1 MYSMF
6 NGCKSLIYLNLSSFD
21 TSKVIDMSFM
31 FQNCLNLK
39 YLDIPHFSPLNPIA
53 IRQMFYN
60 MSSLIY
66 LNIFSLDI
74 NEKTIKNL
82 AFHNLPSNIKICAN
96 KTNMQNY
103 LLSIRRNYDCNDI
116 CFQENNTDCFKICQ
130 YYYYLNESNDY
141 ICTKSES
148 CVDDYNKLIVEK
160 SQCIDKCEKD
170 NIYKYEYV
178 NICYTECPEG
188 TIKSS
193 KKNYMCLGEKNIMEN
208 EIADDEG
215 IHHVIVNS
223 IINKYDISKGEE
235 IIYPGEDNFFFQIT
249 NTENELELLK
259 GKSNNTNIFSVIELG
274 KCGTLLKNYYKIN
287 ENASLILLKYEKFS
301 NISSERSLQY
311 EIYEPYNKTKL
322 NLSICEKENLNI
334 DIYIPV
340 ILSEKIQNLYTKL
353 KGKGYNLFDIN
364 SPFYNDI

>member
-1 MYSMF
+1 MNSLFSNCYNLEYLDLTNFEISNVTLMNHMFYNCYSLKSIKFPEIF
-6 NGCKSLIYLNLSSFD
+6 NTSKVENMKSMLYNCKSLTYLNLSSFD
-21 TSKVIDMSFM
+21 TSRVTDMSFM

-39 YLDIPHFSPLNPIA
+39 YLDISHFSPIKLTT

-66 LNIFSLDI
+66 LDIYSLDI
-74 NEKTIKNL
+74 NEKTIINS
-82 AFHNLPSNIKICAN
+82 AFDYLPSNIKICAN
-96 KTNMQNY
+96 RTNMQNY
-103 LLSIRRNYDCNDI
+103 LLNINRKYDCNDI

-141 ICTKSES
+141 ICTKSEN

-193 KKNYMCLGEKNIMEN
+193 KKNYMCLGETNIMEN

-215 IHHVIVNS
+215 RTYEAIKKRMERIRAE
-223 IINKYDISKGEE
+223 IREE
-235 IIYPGEDNFFFQIT
+235 ILECLEMNCRGGE
-249 NTENELELLK
+249 
-259 GKSNNTNIFSVIELG
+259 
-274 KCGTLLKNYYKIN
+274 
-287 ENASLILLKYEKFS
+287 
-301 NISSERSLQY
+301 
-311 EIYEPYNKTKL
+311 
-322 NLSICEKENLNI
+322 
-334 DIYIPV
+334 
-340 ILSEKIQNLYTKL
+340 
-353 KGKGYNLFDIN
+353 
-364 SPFYNDI
+364 